1 VILNNAAAINSPVHT
16 PDTSY
21 NVHRQN
27 NRTKN
32 GKLSENVGR
41 LLLTL
46 VHPDVDL
53 SEVVAMSAGKKTA
66 GIVSHVLQLTSI
78 LDLLLIMTQVA
89 RHGDNMILDI
99 AKIHANLIARCNVPL
114 LVAPLR
120 KALDDIGLVT

>member
-1 VILNNAAAINSPVHT
+1 MISSDPQQCSGYSSPVHT

-21 NVHRQN
+21 NVHGQN

-53 SEVVAMSAGKKTA
+53 SKVIAMSAGKKTT
-66 GIVSHVLQLTSI
+66 GMVSHVLQVTKYLTYFS
-78 LDLLLIMTQVA
+78 
-89 RHGDNMILDI
+89 
-99 AKIHANLIARCNVPL
+99 
-114 LVAPLR
+114 
-120 KALDDIGLVT
+120 